1 MESKQEQWMC
11 VIVSFLWE
19 TIRILNVEV
28 SMFIRDL
35 GDNNI
40 LIDQRSSEVAIID
53 IIVKLVGIYLL
64 YTRLRTLNKS
74 KFSDCQRLV
83 NPQRK

>member
-1 MESKQEQWMC
+1 MESKQEQWMM
-11 VIVSFLWE
+11 VIVSFLLE

-40 LIDQRSSEVAIID
+40 LIDQRSD
-53 IIVKLVGIYLL
+53 QK
-64 YTRLRTLNKS
+64 
-74 KFSDCQRLV
+74 
-83 NPQRK
+83 